1 YYYIYIHIDLSAT
14 YYYSYLDFYPTTNS
28 N

>member
-1 YYYIYIHIDLSAT
+1 LSAT